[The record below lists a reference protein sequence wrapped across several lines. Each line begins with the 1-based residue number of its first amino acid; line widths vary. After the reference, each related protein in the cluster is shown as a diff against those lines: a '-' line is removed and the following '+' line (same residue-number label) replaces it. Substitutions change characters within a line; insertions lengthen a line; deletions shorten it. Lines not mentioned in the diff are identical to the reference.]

1 MNEQDKALVLEF
13 KRRLPPGAGK
23 HLRRLIVF
31 GSRATG
37 AAQAD
42 SDLDI
47 AALVDTKTAEL
58 EQELENTVYEIMW
71 DHDFKPVISLK
82 VFAEAQF
89 NEAVNRGYSFYRNV
103 INEGIAV

>member
-1 MNEQDKALVLEF
+1 MNKHDRALVLEF
-13 KRRLPPGAGK
+13 KRRLLAGAGT
-23 HLRRLIVF
+23 HVRRLIVF

-37 AAQAD
+37 AAQID

-47 AALVDTKTAEL
+47 AALVDTKTPEL
-58 EQELENTVYEIMW
+58 EQELENIVYEIMW

-89 NEAVNRGYSFYRNV
+89 NEAVIQGYSFYRNLARD
-103 INEGIAV
+103 GIAV